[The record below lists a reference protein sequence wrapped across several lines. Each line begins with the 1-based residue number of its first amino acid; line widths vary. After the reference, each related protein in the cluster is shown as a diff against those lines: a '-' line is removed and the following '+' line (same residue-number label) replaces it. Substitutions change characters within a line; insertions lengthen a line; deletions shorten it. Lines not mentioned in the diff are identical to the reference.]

1 MGSTQST
8 WGASILESCHF
19 ERVFSIMAA
28 RRVTSTAVDW
38 VKFADKIP
46 AAQQTAFAAFKNKHS
61 EYLKAVSALPEAA
74 PKIDFAAYA
83 NKIAVS
89 GLVEEFQ
96 KKYESLEIPYP
107 KESLTA
113 TFDQLGAQKK
123 VEYEKFV
130 AASKANIEAHKVDM
144 AKWEAMLPVEQMTC
158 EESTYYI
165 PDHPFVLETIG
176 NPYNSNIRPMDI
188 EYTPHPFQCY
198 EMRSSVQ
205 EVLAFESIVR
215 EYHDWQ
221 FGEGEDHGKDL
232 TG

>member
-1 MGSTQST
+1 MGTAAQPPF
-8 WGASILESCHF
+8 WNRAILKGF
-19 ERVFSIMAA
+19 FSIMAA

-61 EYLKAVSALPEAA
+61 EYLKAVNALPEAP

-107 KESLTA
+107 KENLTA

-130 AASKANIEAHKVDM
+130 AASKANIEAHKIDM

-158 EESTYYI
+158 EASQVICSTGSMASHLAMSI
-165 PDHPFVLETIG
+165 LWASILALEAATNFSYAAKSILGGASG
-176 NPYNSNIRPMDI
+176 N
-188 EYTPHPFQCY
+188 
-198 EMRSSVQ
+198 
-205 EVLAFESIVR
+205 AFTALRYSLCL
-215 EYHDWQ
+215 
-221 FGEGEDHGKDL
+221 FLKAAN
-232 TG
+232 

>member
-1 MGSTQST
+1 M
-8 WGASILESCHF
+8 
-19 ERVFSIMAA
+19 
-28 RRVTSTAVDW
+28 
-38 VKFADKIP
+38 
-46 AAQQTAFAAFKNKHS
+46 
-61 EYLKAVSALPEAA
+61 
-74 PKIDFAAYA
+74 
-83 NKIAVS
+83 
-89 GLVEEFQ
+89 
-96 KKYESLEIPYP
+96 
-107 KESLTA
+107 
-113 TFDQLGAQKK
+113 
-123 VEYEKFV
+123 EYEKFV

-158 EESTYYI
+158 EEATYYI

-221 FGEGEDHGKDL
+221 LGEGEDHGNDL